1 MKRIS
6 RLRQRAEAC
15 VGYQSEDISRLRQE
29 LANANAEIQNNTMG
43 RAQTVLH
50 EGEIAHMNEVLSNEL
65 LMSKANPQHHEA
77 EVSLMQNALR
87 DRSAI
92 FNSEVANLQSAI
104 QNQRELQVQKSGFTE
119 EEIKSFLVRKLAMYC
134 AEFQQESMTLQSMIQ
149 SEGDIAKLYKG
160 RFEDIAQSAVGTDSN
175 SEIIMKALQ
184 SRLDYEADNTDFHR
198 VKRDEAVQEM
208 RDMRTELKVKEYE
221 YEAEKGDKVLTRFG
235 NGSKK
240 KRKEGNITIGSGRNP
255 NPNWVKRI
263 KGLESDTDR
272 LRDDQNEQKA
282 CSQQLYEELWENE
295 EYGHREVNEEATAE
309 ASESSKL
316 ESSESK
322 SRISRR
328 EADKI
333 VAPPSPKPH

>member
-1 MKRIS
+1 MLETQRNEYAMGLLEVANQAEALLHEPAEEHSEEIQ
-6 RLRQRAEAC
+6 RLRQRAEAY
-15 VGYQSEDISRLRQE
+15 VGYQNEDISRLRQE

-50 EGEIAHMNEVLSNEL
+50 EREIAHMNEVLSNEL
-65 LMSKANPQHHEA
+65 LMSKANSQHHEA

-160 RFEDIAQSAVGTDSN
+160 RYEDIAQSAVGTDSN
-175 SEIIMKALQ
+175 SEIIMKALK

-208 RDMRTELKVKEYE
+208 RDMRTEFTVKEYE

-255 NPNWVKRI
+255 NPNWMKRI
-263 KGLESDTDR
+263 KGLNSSNPTLIGLGMIR
-272 LRDDQNEQKA
+272 MSKRHVVSNSMK
-282 CSQQLYEELWENE
+282 N
-295 EYGHREVNEEATAE
+295 YGKTKNM
-309 ASESSKL
+309 
-316 ESSESK
+316 
-322 SRISRR
+322 
-328 EADKI
+328 DI
-333 VAPPSPKPH
+333 VK